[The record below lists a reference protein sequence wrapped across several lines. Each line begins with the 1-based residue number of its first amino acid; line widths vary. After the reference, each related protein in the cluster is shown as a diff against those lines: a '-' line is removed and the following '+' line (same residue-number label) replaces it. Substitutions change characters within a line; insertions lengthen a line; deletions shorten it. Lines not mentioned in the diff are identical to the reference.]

1 MQANSY
7 SVRVIG
13 GLEVAG
19 GYVEMSH
26 GQTYSLQLRNSRN
39 TRCDAS
45 VYLDSKHVGTWRIPS
60 HTSINIERPAHD
72 KGKFTFYKAGTSEA
86 RQAQLNESSDDLG
99 LVRVVF
105 TPEYEVRPLNN
116 TWYPSSVTY
125 TSGWK
130 TDGWNPYVTYRT
142 SSVNADYPVAMAAM
156 ASPAKDVSAGGT
168 GLSGKSGQDFGTAE
182 QMSLDYGQRVTINLR
197 LVCKDDSTPRPL
209 TAYETPVPP
218 PVH

>member
-7 SVRVIG
+7 SIRVVG
-13 GLEVAG
+13 GLETSG

-45 VYLDSKHVGTWRIPS
+45 VYLDGKHIGTWRVPS

-116 TWYPSSVTY
+116 TWYSSSVTY
-125 TSGWK
+125 TNSWK
-130 TDGWNPYVTYRT
+130 TKETYRT
-142 SSVNADYPVAMAAM
+142 TSDYPVAMAAM
-156 ASPAKDVSAGGT
+156 ASPDISAGGT

-182 QMSLDYGQRVTINLR
+182 QMSLDYGQQVTINLR

-218 PVH
+218 PDRKSVV

>member
-45 VYLDSKHVGTWRIPS
+45 VYLDGKHVGTWRVPS

-72 KGKFTFYKAGTSEA
+72 KGKFTFYKVGTSEA

-116 TWYPSSVTY
+116 TWYSSSVTY

-130 TDGWNPYVTYRT
+130 PKETYSSYDTGGYTPSYRSPDREPRDNNDSYTSIFSSGGDTSGGGWSGGGDIGGGGGGW
-142 SSVNADYPVAMAAM
+142 SS
-156 ASPAKDVSAGGT
+156 GG
-168 GLSGKSGQDFGTAE
+168 D
-182 QMSLDYGQRVTINLR
+182 I
-197 LVCKDDSTPRPL
+197 
-209 TAYETPVPP
+209 
-218 PVH
+218 